1 MGDPMTIMDWQID
14 KLPADSVSICNAIM
28 IEKGFRKPFLIDPQ
42 LQGSTWL
49 KNKRN
54 RSGDLQIIRV
64 SDPNLLRSL
73 ETSIKLGYELLIED
87 MQETID
93 PLFENILAR
102 EVPENGEKE
111 RRQVRV
117 GDKMIDYDNNF
128 KLYFITNLGNPRLL
142 PEIYIKVAVINFT
155 VTEVGLSQQLLAEI
169 VKIENAAV
177 EAKKNELILII
188 ANDQKKINKLQDDIL
203 RSLAN
208 SSENI
213 LDDEDLIANLEV
225 SKTTSNEISKNLE
238 NNQVAQEEIEQAR
251 SQYKVVADRGCHLFF
266 IIASLSGIDPM
277 YQYSL
282 NYFINLFKKI
292 IINSEASDDI
302 EQRVN
307 ILINTITELSYVNI

>member
-1 MGDPMTIMDWQID
+1 
-14 KLPADSVSICNAIM
+14 M

-54 RSGDLQIIRV
+54 RPSDLQIVRV

-93 PLFENILAR
+93 PIFENILTR
-102 EVPENGEKE
+102 EVPENGEKD

-142 PEIYIKVAVINFT
+142 PEVYIKVAVINFT

-169 VKIENAAV
+169 VKIENFAV

-213 LDDEDLIANLEV
+213 LDDEDLIANLDV

-251 SQYKVVADRGCHLFF
+251 SQYKVVAMRGCHLFF

-282 NYFINLFKKI
+282 NYFINLFKNI
-292 IINSEASDDI
+292 IINSQASDDI

-307 ILINTITELSYVNI
+307 ILINSITELSYFNI

>member
-1 MGDPMTIMDWQID
+1 
-14 KLPADSVSICNAIM
+14 M

-54 RSGDLQIIRV
+54 RPSDLQIVRV

-93 PLFENILAR
+93 PIFENILTR
-102 EVPENGEKE
+102 EVPENGEKD

-142 PEIYIKVAVINFT
+142 PEVYIKVAVINFT

-169 VKIENAAV
+169 VKIENFAV

-208 SSENI
+208 SCENI
-213 LDDEDLIANLEV
+213 LDD
-225 SKTTSNEISKNLE
+225 K
-238 NNQVAQEEIEQAR
+238 
-251 SQYKVVADRGCHLFF
+251 F
-266 IIASLSGIDPM
+266 
-277 YQYSL
+277 
-282 NYFINLFKKI
+282 
-292 IINSEASDDI
+292 
-302 EQRVN
+302 
-307 ILINTITELSYVNI
+307 